1 MFGRH
6 LADVIAD
13 GIGFVNSHDVFGFD
27 IVLHYGYT
35 SRQVPFFLSKICWEI
50 VIEWTYVCD
59 CSTHLQ
65 REGIMK

>member
-13 GIGFVNSHDVFGFD
+13 GIWFVNSHDVFGFD

-35 SRQVPFFLSKICWEI
+35 SRQVPFFLSKICWE
-50 VIEWTYVCD
+50 
-59 CSTHLQ
+59 
-65 REGIMK
+65 